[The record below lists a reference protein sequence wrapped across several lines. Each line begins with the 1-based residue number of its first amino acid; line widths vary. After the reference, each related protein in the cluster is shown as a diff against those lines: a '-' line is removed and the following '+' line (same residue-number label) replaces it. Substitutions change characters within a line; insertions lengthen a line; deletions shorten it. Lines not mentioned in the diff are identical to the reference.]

1 MIGKF
6 WDALFQYADEAKEN
20 GDMVRYRICHEIED
34 ILQKT
39 FDESMKY
46 SQVVKNYNPKST
58 IGRLVNSI
66 PDIKVYKD
74 PDDGQ
79 IWYELECEDDK
90 HKDTLRFDYPEEVI
104 KKVID
109 FRTNRKTASMGA
121 EREKILIYISKLL
134 RDVRIVEDVMK
145 DSGKKVIET
154 RSKK

>member
-6 WDALFQYADEAKEN
+6 WDALFDYADNAREN
-20 GDMVRYRICHEIED
+20 NDEIRLKVCHEIQD

-39 FDESMKY
+39 YDEGIKS
-46 SQVVKNYNPKST
+46 SQVVKSRTPKT
-58 IGRLVNSI
+58 KLEAMVLSI

-79 IWYELECEDDK
+79 IWYELECEDR
-90 HKDTLRFDYPEEVI
+90 HKDRMRFDYPEEVL
-104 KKVID
+104 KRVID
-109 FRTNRKTASMGA
+109 FRTNRLSSSMGA
-121 EREKILIYISKLL
+121 EREKVLIYISKLL